1 MNNDKE
7 IDKEILKQL
16 NAISDNE
23 WLDVIDKLT
32 TYVHFKLKGRT
43 IFGAHSEQNL
53 GINPVEYYV
62 DDAIGKLFSLEWK
75 WQFEKYSLLEQLQRV
90 VGSMISTN
98 VEKFKAKKESIILMD
113 EEKLV
118 SLEKSEIDGN
128 EVQYYEVF
136 KQALEECSKDDEE
149 LQLYVMALDECAS
162 FDEMVEATGIEK
174 KKLYVLQKKM
184 TRRVTK
190 YLDTNKELIK

>member
-1 MNNDKE
+1 ME
-7 IDKEILKQL
+7 M
-16 NAISDNE
+16 AI
-23 WLDVIDKLT
+23 
-32 TYVHFKLKGRT
+32 R
-43 IFGAHSEQNL
+43 
-53 GINPVEYYV
+53 
-62 DDAIGKLFSLEWK
+62 
-75 WQFEKYSLLEQLQRV
+75 KYSLLEQLRRV

-162 FDEMVEATGIEK
+162 FDEMVETTGIEK

>member
-23 WLDVIDKLT
+23 WVDVIDKLT

-162 FDEMVEATGIEK
+162 FDEMVETTGIEK

>member
-75 WQFEKYSLLEQLQRV
+75 WQFENIHYWNNF
-90 VGSMISTN
+90 G
-98 VEKFKAKKESIILMD
+98 
-113 EEKLV
+113 
-118 SLEKSEIDGN
+118 G
-128 EVQYYEVF
+128 
-136 KQALEECSKDDEE
+136 
-149 LQLYVMALDECAS
+149 
-162 FDEMVEATGIEK
+162 
-174 KKLYVLQKKM
+174 
-184 TRRVTK
+184 
-190 YLDTNKELIK
+190 

>member
-98 VEKFKAKKESIILMD
+98 VEKFKAKKESII
-113 EEKLV
+113 

-162 FDEMVEATGIEK
+162 FDEMVETTGIEK

>member
-1 MNNDKE
+1 MDK
-7 IDKEILKQL
+7 DNEILIHL
-16 NAISDNE
+16 NAIGENE

-43 IFGAHSEQNL
+43 LFGAHSEQNL
-53 GINPVEYYV
+53 GSNPVEYYV
-62 DDAIGKLFSLEWK
+62 DEAIGKLFGLEWK

-90 VGSMISTN
+90 VSSMMSTN
-98 VEKFKAKKESIILMD
+98 VEKFKAKKENLTLMD

-118 SLEKSEIDGN
+118 SLEKSEISDN
-128 EVQYYEVF
+128 DDEHYEVF

-162 FDEMVEATGIEK
+162 FDEIVVATGFEK

-190 YLDTNKELIK
+190 FLETNNELIK

>member
-162 FDEMVEATGIEK
+162 FDEMVETTGIEK